1 MLQREFLPTYLLYLL
16 YRYVLCYK
24 WRNSNQEGFVP
35 FTSVTAT
42 VLQFSGLA
50 LPQSNDN
57 MIYLGGVSPLY
68 NLTVDGAPSEVQYIP
83 TSLGCVANV
92 RIFGQ
97 GFQVLGGGEQ
107 IMCHYDVRAGGDYDY
122 DYDYDSGD
130 PANSNS
136 VPSSLATYADGHL
149 VCAIPELPYLGDFG
163 FRVSFGLRNVSFNDI
178 RTYDARATLISTLSP
193 AGSGYNRPFSIELRG
208 SGLAGFGDQKC
219 VLGPSVTPP
228 WTTKTYDSVYAKVY
242 NSSYA
247 VCDFDPIP
255 DGDRDQLGELNL
267 EWYSNGQCPSTTDAT
282 FHVWNAVLLGAT
294 PLGSPLPTVYEG
306 GTGTLTRTPLDVYV
320 AGSGFNV
327 PTSYDHA
334 TCRFSHANTSRQFLA
349 LTSQPQREL
358 QSTTSYTRPAQVLS
372 EELVRCSMPNI
383 SHVGEWSL
391 ELLLNGQTAEPVL
404 YDGAAD
410 APLFTI
416 YNLSEVHVTEI
427 VPPGGPVCNLADTAQ
442 AGCQPI
448 GVVLHGTGF
457 ADYGGTGALPVLIH
471 PPPPNHHLFSHTS
484 LPHPQQV
491 CSCASSTVLPS
502 RQLFSTASACCVR
515 CPRCQALERSR

>member
-1 MLQREFLPTYLLYLL
+1 MLQRKFLPTYLLYLL

-24 WRNSNQEGFVP
+24 WGHSAEEGFVP

-50 LPQSNDN
+50 LPQSNGD
-57 MIYLGGVSPLY
+57 MIYLGGVRPLY
-68 NLTVDGAPSEVQYIP
+68 NMTVDGAPSEVQYIP

-97 GFQVLGGGEQ
+97 GFHVLGDGEQ
-107 IMCHYDVRAGGDYDY
+107 IMCHYDVRSGGDYGY

-130 PANSNS
+130 PASSNS
-136 VPSSLATYADGHL
+136 VPSSLATYIDDHL

-208 SGLAGFGDQKC
+208 SGLAGFGDEKC

-242 NSSYA
+242 NASYA

-282 FHVWNAVLLGAT
+282 FHVWNAVFLGAT
-294 PLGSPLPTVYEG
+294 PLGAPLPTVYEG

-320 AGSGFNV
+320 TGSGFSL

-334 TCRFSHANTSRQFLA
+334 TCRFSQANTSRQL
-349 LTSQPQREL
+349 LDLSPQRQL
-358 QSTTSYTRPAQVLS
+358 QTTTSYTRPAQVLS
-372 EELVRCSMPNI
+372 EALVRCSMPNI

-416 YNLSEVHVTEI
+416 YNLSEVHITAI
-427 VPPGGPVCNLADTAQ
+427 VPPGGPVCNIAATAQ
-442 AGCQPI
+442 AGCQPS
-448 GVVLHGTGF
+448 GVVLHGVGF
-457 ADYGGTGALPVLIH
+457 ADYGDTGALAL
-471 PPPPNHHLFSHTS
+471 LFAYNPFSSPLTRVIISPTLSHNLS
-484 LPHPQQV
+484 RSARV
-491 CSCASSTVLPS
+491 RCRRCSPASNPS
-502 RQLFSTASACCVR
+502 RQRARAV
-515 CPRCQALERSR
+515 